1 VETVILVLT
10 SIGGGMAAPVLV
22 RAAIAARDW
31 QGRELAF
38 NGVAWPVFD
47 FKQRPGRPWEA
58 CLRNESAYACPFD
71 SEAPRVAAAVTHCWE
86 MSPGTT
92 WRRSRSAGKTGRGTV
107 ARSLGAWSIEERG

>member
-71 SEAPRVAAAVTHCWE
+71 SEAPRVAAAVTPLLGDV
-86 MSPGTT
+86 PGPHGAGVESAVRLAAAQLLALWA
-92 WRRSRSAGKTGRGTV
+92 WRH
-107 ARSLGAWSIEERG
+107 